1 MNIYWL
7 SLFFAGVLEI
17 VGAFSMKQSAGFTK
31 LMPSIITIITMI
43 GSFFLLS
50 FSMKNIPLS
59 TAYVIWTGIG
69 AIGSFIVGIYLL
81 GDSVNSIK
89 IIAAIFILIGIIL
102 MKASS

>member
-7 SLFFAGVLEI
+7 SLFFAGLLEI
-17 VGAFSMKQSAGFTK
+17 VWAFSMKQSAGFTK

>member
-1 MNIYWL
+1 
-7 SLFFAGVLEI
+7 
-17 VGAFSMKQSAGFTK
+17 
-31 LMPSIITIITMI
+31 
-43 GSFFLLS
+43 
-50 FSMKNIPLS
+50 MKNIPLS

>member
-17 VGAFSMKQSAGFTK
+17 IWAFFMKQSASFTK

-69 AIGSFIVGIYLL
+69 AIGSFIVGIYFL
-81 GDSVNSIK
+81 GDSVNSVK